1 MWNRPSSYRSA
12 SGDQPLRDSR
22 AGLMRRAPEASS
34 AFPRFDRRI
43 SKFLANSM
51 PEAVISIK
59 TQIQIDLRIAERA
72 LESVKTVGLPM
83 NP

>member
-1 MWNRPSSYRSA
+1 
-12 SGDQPLRDSR
+12 
-22 AGLMRRAPEASS
+22 MRRAPEASS
-34 AFPRFDRRI
+34 AFLRFDRR
-43 SKFLANSM
+43 SSTFLANSM